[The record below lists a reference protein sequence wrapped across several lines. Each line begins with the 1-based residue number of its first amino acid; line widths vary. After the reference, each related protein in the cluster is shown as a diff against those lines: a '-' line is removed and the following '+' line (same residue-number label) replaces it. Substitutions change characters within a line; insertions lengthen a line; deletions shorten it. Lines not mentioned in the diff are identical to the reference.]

1 MTKET
6 ISTEYILNKTKFEM
20 IQKISS
26 DIDWYL
32 KEVELQQK
40 LLKVFEE
47 DDSANSQINTIKIK
61 LISFKDTLI
70 TLRNQMEVLKRCS
83 I

>member
-6 ISTEYILNKTKFEM
+6 ISTEYILNKTKLEM

-26 DIDWYL
+26 DIDWYS

>member
-70 TLRNQMEVLKRCS
+70 TLRNQMEVLNRCS
-83 I
+83 L

>member
-6 ISTEYILNKTKFEM
+6 ISTEYILNKTKLEM

-26 DIDWYL
+26 DIDWYS

-47 DDSANSQINTIKIK
+47 DDSANSQINIIKIK
-61 LISFKDTLI
+61 LVSFKDTLI
-70 TLRNQMEVLKRCS
+70 NLRNQMEVLKRCS

>member
-6 ISTEYILNKTKFEM
+6 ISTEYILNKTKLEM

-26 DIDWYL
+26 DIEWYS

-47 DDSANSQINTIKIK
+47 DDSANSQINIIKIK
-61 LISFKDTLI
+61 LVSFKDTLI
-70 TLRNQMEVLKRCS
+70 NLRNQMEVLKRCS

>member
-47 DDSANSQINTIKIK
+47 DDSANSQINIIKIK

-70 TLRNQMEVLKRCS
+70 TLRNQMEVLNRCS
-83 I
+83 L

>member
-70 TLRNQMEVLKRCS
+70 TLRNQMEVLNRC
-83 I
+83 

>member
-1 MTKET
+1 MTKER

-70 TLRNQMEVLKRCS
+70 TLRNQMEVLNRCS
-83 I
+83 L

>member
-6 ISTEYILNKTKFEM
+6 ISTEYILNKTKLEM

-26 DIDWYL
+26 DIDWYS

-47 DDSANSQINTIKIK
+47 DDSANSQINIIKIK
-61 LISFKDTLI
+61 LVSFKDTLI
-70 TLRNQMEVLKRCS
+70 NLRNQMEVLNRCS

>member
-6 ISTEYILNKTKFEM
+6 ISTAYILNKTKFEM

-70 TLRNQMEVLKRCS
+70 TLRNQMEVLNRCS
-83 I
+83 L

>member
-32 KEVELQQK
+32 KEVEIQQK

-47 DDSANSQINTIKIK
+47 DDSANSQINIIKIK
-61 LISFKDTLI
+61 LVSFKDTLMN
-70 TLRNQMEVLKRCS
+70 LRNQMEVLKRCS

>member
-47 DDSANSQINTIKIK
+47 DDSANSQINIIKIK
-61 LISFKDTLI
+61 LVSFKDTLI
-70 TLRNQMEVLKRCS
+70 NLRNQMEVLKRCS

>member
-6 ISTEYILNKTKFEM
+6 ITTEYILNKTKFEM

-70 TLRNQMEVLKRCS
+70 TLRNQMEVLNRCS
-83 I
+83 L